1 MNEII
6 ENVKPTTVGTAK
18 VVYILYLVSIVLPF
32 TAIVGVVLAYIN
44 IDDAPDWLKS
54 HYRFQIRTF
63 WIGALYMVIGG
74 VLYIFIIGYL
84 VFLFVLIWLIVRCAK
99 GLKSLSQNTL
109 HPNPTNWML

>member
-6 ENVKPTTVGTAK
+6 ENTKPTTEGTAK
-18 VVYILYLVSIVLPF
+18 LVYILYLVSIVLPF
-32 TAIVGVVLAYIN
+32 TAIIGVVLAYIN

-74 VLYIFIIGYL
+74 VLYIFVIGYL
-84 VFLFVLIWLIVRCAK
+84 VLLFVLIWLIVRCVK
-99 GLKSLSQNTL
+99 GLKLLGQNAV
-109 HPNPTNWML
+109 HPNPINWML